1 MSELTTIKTKSKST
15 KKIISKHE
23 PQSSIN
29 SHHFLQRKEF
39 SNTIKQNI
47 QNRFN
52 KNKIDKNTE
61 LNSKS
66 YRTLNILKDEK
77 IHKSKIRSLRNTKNN
92 FYKKNINKS
101 ISNKSIKE
109 IKLKKNIFSTNKKSG
124 LKIKSPDLDN
134 SSLKIKNKLYSSNK
148 FFENK
153 SNLTLNS
160 NNNNKL
166 SNNDRNNID
175 EQNKKELTLCL
186 SVEKNDA
193 LLNGITLFEPSAP
206 KKSESIFVQKSDI
219 ENKSENENENI
230 NVRKNLFD
238 DSKNKTVETNKT
250 VYIYKKMN
258 NNNITKPKIIKNKTK
273 LKKLKINKL
282 INNKNRTTFSPK
294 INRDLL
300 NIKQNIILNHSLQNR
315 IANNLSLKNKSKDGK
330 FNETKNLTIRIVN
343 KKEKKPVN
351 FKYILKKNINNN
363 KINSKNINEIKTA
376 EKPIDLI
383 TPKKVLKM
391 HKNSSRNKNINH
403 KINDLKL
410 IHDNKLDD
418 SSNNKGNQKR
428 HLNNAKSQTDI
439 ETDYL
444 IKKLEKDSN
453 DISKNQETSTKE
465 IKSNEIEEKKIV
477 RLDSICKKG
486 FAGPGVKKICQ
497 DNYFIF
503 NNLVENKDYRFMG
516 ICDGHGANGQEVS
529 GYLSL
534 YLPQNLNERLI
545 SEKITNLSDVN
556 LSKISDAIS
565 SIFIE
570 TNMDLISDES
580 IDTLFSGS
588 TCCSIIYTPKKIIS
602 INVGDS
608 RCVVGK
614 FDGKNWKAKNL
625 SRDHKPSE
633 EDEYERI
640 IKTGGRVESYKND
653 DGDPVGPERVWLKD
667 EDFPG
672 LAMSR
677 SFGDEIAHSAGVIA
691 EPEISEYY
699 FVHEDK
705 FVIIASD
712 GIFEFISSDE
722 CVSMLKNFYLKDDI
736 DGAMYY
742 LYKESSKKWIM
753 EEEVIDDISMILIFL
768 N

>member
-1 MSELTTIKTKSKST
+1 MSEVTTIKTKSKST

-23 PQSSIN
+23 PQSSIH
-29 SHHFLQRKEF
+29 SHHFLQRNEF
-39 SNTIKQNI
+39 SPEIKHHI
-47 QNRFN
+47 PIRFN
-52 KNKIDKNTE
+52 KNKISKNIE

-66 YRTLNILKDEK
+66 YRTLNILRDDK
-77 IHKSKIRSLRNTKNN
+77 IHKSKIRSMRNTKNN

-101 ISNKSIKE
+101 TSTKSIKE
-109 IKLKKNIFSTNKKSG
+109 IKLKKNTNTNKKSG
-124 LKIKSPDLDN
+124 LKIKSPDFDN
-134 SSLKIKNKLYSSNK
+134 TSLKIKNKLYSSNK
-148 FFENK
+148 FFENN

-160 NNNNKL
+160 NNGKI
-166 SNNDRNNID
+166 SNNERNNID
-175 EQNKKELTLCL
+175 EHNKKELTLCL
-186 SVEKNDA
+186 SVEKNNT
-193 LLNGITLFEPSAP
+193 LLNGTLFEPTAP
-206 KKSESIFVQKSDI
+206 KKSESIIVQKSEI
-219 ENKSENENENI
+219 ENKSENGNI
-230 NVRKNLFD
+230 DVRKNLFD

-250 VYIYKKMN
+250 LYIHKKLN
-258 NNNITKPKIIKNKTK
+258 NSSITKAKFIKNKTK

-282 INNKNRTTFSPK
+282 INNKNRITFSPK

-300 NIKQNIILNHSLQNR
+300 NIKQNIILNHSLQKR
-315 IANNLSLKNKSKDGK
+315 IVNNLSLKNQSKDGK
-330 FNETKNLTIRIVN
+330 INETKNLTIKINN
-343 KKEKKPVN
+343 KKEKKPLN

-363 KINSKNINEIKTA
+363 NNLIRKNINEVKIS
-376 EKPIDLI
+376 EKQLEII
-383 TPKKVLKM
+383 TPKKVLKI

-410 IHDNKLDD
+410 IHENKLDD
-418 SSNNKGNQKR
+418 STNNKENQKR

-439 ETDYL
+439 ESDYL

-465 IKSNEIEEKKIV
+465 IKPNEIEEKKVV

-503 NNLVENKDYRFMG
+503 NNLVDNKDYRFMG

-529 GYLSL
+529 GYLAL

-545 SEKITNLSDVN
+545 SEKATNLSDIN
-556 LSKISDAIS
+556 ISKISEIIT

-588 TCCSIIYTPKKIIS
+588 TCCSIICTPKKIIS